1 MGTLFLVVF
10 LATLSSDVLAIEQFP
25 HKREGFFVGAGLG
38 FGNAGADVT
47 VVEKLIRQ
55 SGGTGNVRM
64 GWAIIDNLVAG
75 FEFTGFAAFFSQQA
89 TDDLRWVLT
98 LSSLAVT
105 WWPGNRGLYV
115 RGGAGIATSRVE
127 VVTTGAQRQDKAGVG
142 VLLAMGYE
150 WRVTENMA
158 IGPQA
163 EYVYMNIDGDLTKNA
178 NYVSF
183 SLQLTG
189 YW

>member
-1 MGTLFLVVF
+1 MGTLISVII
-10 LATLSSDVLAIEQFP
+10 LATLSSDSHAIEQFP

-38 FGNAGADVT
+38 FGSAGADVT
-47 VVEKLIRQ
+47 VVQELTRQ
-55 SGGTGNVRM
+55 NGGTGNVRM
-64 GWAIIDNLVAG
+64 GWAIRDNLVAG
-75 FEFTGFAAFFSQQA
+75 VEFTGFAAFFSQQA

-105 WWPGNRGLYV
+105 WWPGNMGLYV

-127 VVTTGAQRQDKAGVG
+127 VVTTGAQRQDNAGAG
-142 VLLAMGYE
+142 VLLATGYE
-150 WRVTENMA
+150 WRLMENMA

-163 EYVYMNIDGDLTKNA
+163 EYVYMKIDGDLTKNA